1 MGRRDV
7 TLVTLSATYG
17 AGGSEVGPALADHLG
32 VPFVDRLIPSE
43 VAAHLAVGLS
53 AACSHDER
61 PSGVLARL
69 LTNLAPMAQLLGAE
83 APAAAPLADRDFREK
98 SERVVFERAESGQAV
113 ILGRASAV
121 LLRNDPRALHV
132 RLDGPP
138 EARLR
143 QAMRIQGVER
153 SVAERRMRETDRA
166 RHTYVRH
173 FHRADASDPAFY
185 HLLIDSTAID
195 LALCVE
201 IISLAAE
208 SRARHA
214 AQRAG

>member
-1 MGRRDV
+1 
-7 TLVTLSATYG
+7 
-17 AGGSEVGPALADHLG
+17 
-32 VPFVDRLIPSE
+32 
-43 VAAHLAVGLS
+43 
-53 AACSHDER
+53 
-61 PSGVLARL
+61 
-69 LTNLAPMAQLLGAE
+69 MAQLLGAE
-83 APAAAPLADRDFREK
+83 APAAAPLADRDFRET

-166 RHTYVRH
+166 RHAYVRH
-173 FHRADASDPAFY
+173 FHRADASDPAVY